1 MAGVVALCLAGVVAA
16 QPGAGQKEGA
26 IVGQVFEAD
35 LSAPIEYANVV
46 LRALPESTQVTGT
59 VTDKN
64 GAFRLDGVKPGRYRV
79 FAVSGEPFGEWQRT
93 PPIRRRK
100 CRARPSCCSRRC
112 AGKAAPP
119 RSSGCRANCGAPT
132 L

>member
-46 LRALPESTQVTGT
+46 LRALPE
-59 VTDKN
+59 D
-64 GAFRLDGVKPGRYRV
+64 
-79 FAVSGEPFGEWQRT
+79 
-93 PPIRRRK
+93 RK
-100 CRARPSCCSRRC
+100 SVV
-112 AGKAAPP
+112 
-119 RSSGCRANCGAPT
+119 
-132 L
+132 